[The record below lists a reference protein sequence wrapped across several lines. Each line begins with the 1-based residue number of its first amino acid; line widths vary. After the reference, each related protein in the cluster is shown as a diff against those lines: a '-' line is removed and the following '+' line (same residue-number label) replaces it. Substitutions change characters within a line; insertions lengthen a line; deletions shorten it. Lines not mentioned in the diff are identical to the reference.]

1 MKDTYRLIYPPDYD
15 AAGEKPWGNYDF
27 IHSLQIDDMV
37 VIPQENYR
45 GGKDLSL
52 EKFFSSDPRVLE
64 YRLGIVEDLTEHRE
78 LYQVFCDAVS
88 LIYHINDL
96 KKVLNPDFSV
106 DSALGSVRYLELYQ
120 EIVELFAG
128 AFEKYEVHSEGLLAF
143 RERIREIVKGEEF
156 QGLKQELGKTE
167 TDFGNLKSVTIGV
180 NLDENLCPKEAGIL
194 SVNVDAFK
202 PGSLMDKLFR
212 KKASDQA
219 MISSLYPLTK
229 GLHGEE
235 LKSLNYAVSSA
246 LHTIFKKSLR
256 DFEPVVQNYFKIHTA
271 FFVSLLDD
279 IRFLTA
285 GGEVCSRY
293 ERPGL

>member
-15 AAGEKPWGNYDF
+15 AAGEKTWGNYDF

-37 VIPQENYR
+37 VIPQVNYR

-64 YRLGIVEDLTEHRE
+64 YRLGIVEDLTEHRD

-156 QGLKQELGKTE
+156 
-167 TDFGNLKSVTIGV
+167 
-180 NLDENLCPKEAGIL
+180 
-194 SVNVDAFK
+194 
-202 PGSLMDKLFR
+202 
-212 KKASDQA
+212 
-219 MISSLYPLTK
+219 
-229 GLHGEE
+229 
-235 LKSLNYAVSSA
+235 
-246 LHTIFKKSLR
+246 
-256 DFEPVVQNYFKIHTA
+256 
-271 FFVSLLDD
+271 
-279 IRFLTA
+279 
-285 GGEVCSRY
+285 
-293 ERPGL
+293 